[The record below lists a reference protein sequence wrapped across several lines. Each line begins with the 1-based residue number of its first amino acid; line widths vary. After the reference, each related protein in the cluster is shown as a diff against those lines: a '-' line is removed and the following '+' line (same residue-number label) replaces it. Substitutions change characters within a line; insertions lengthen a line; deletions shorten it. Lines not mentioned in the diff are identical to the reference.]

1 MDKKRKMQE
10 NHNLEDIGKAIEKG
24 MNNGALVPDPIK
36 KVLITVLEQEAS
48 Q

>member
-24 MNNGALVPDPIK
+24 MNNVDRK
-36 KVLITVLEQEAS
+36 SVV
-48 Q
+48 